1 MAPRAQPEDFANG
14 YDFIP
19 PKTAAEVR
27 IDVFIYVRFAM
38 KMRFASQSSHL
49 LDVFNS
55 AFFNR

>member
-19 PKTAAEVR
+19 PKTAAEVS
-27 IDVFIYVRFAM
+27 IDVFIFVRFAM
-38 KMRFASQSSHL
+38 KMRFVSSHL